1 VELERKPD
9 LEEAARRFEA
19 WWHGEILDRPPV
31 TINVRPERQPKFR
44 ERRYASQR
52 ERWLDIEGGLDAFEA
67 WTRTGIFL
75 AETFPHFEPA
85 LGPEVV
91 ATVFGCDLEF
101 SPHSSWS
108 RPIVPSCREILNLR
122 PNLDTFYWQT
132 LRAKTDMSVERGRG
146 KWLTQ
151 LNDMHT
157 NADLVAA
164 LRDPAGMALDM
175 AADLEGVRLACDHV
189 ARFYPMLYGDIYN
202 RVAPA
207 GEPCTSWTPFLHRG
221 KANTVQADFVIMVS
235 PGMFREALLPSL
247 RAECRFLERSIYH
260 LDGPGALRHL
270 DALCAIPELHA
281 IQWVYGAGN
290 EPSAKWID
298 VYKRVQAAGK
308 CIQLL
313 ADNVSDAKAAARN
326 LKPEGVWFC
335 PGGAYSRQE
344 AEQFIAWVSRW
355 AAGKK

>member
-1 VELERKPD
+1 MELERKPD
-9 LEEAARRFEA
+9 FEEACKRFEA
-19 WWHGEILDRPPV
+19 WWHGQIIDRPPV
-31 TINVRPERQPKFR
+31 TINVRPERRPRVR
-44 ERRYASQR
+44 ERRYASER
-52 ERWLDIEGGLDAFEA
+52 DRWLDVEGGLDAFEA
-67 WTRTGIFL
+67 WTGVGTFL
-75 AETFPHFEPA
+75 AETFPHFEPG

-108 RPIVPSCREILNLR
+108 RPVVSSSREILGLK
-122 PNLDTFYWQT
+122 PNLDTFYWQR
-132 LRAKTDMSVERGRG
+132 LRDKTAMSAARGRG

-175 AADLEGVRLACDHV
+175 AADLDGVRLACDHV
-189 ARFYPMLYGDIYN
+189 ARFYPMLYDDIYN
-202 RVAPA
+202 RVAAP
-207 GEPCTSWTPFLHRG
+207 GDPCTSWTPFLHRG
-221 KANTVQADFVIMVS
+221 RANTVQADFIIMVS
-235 PGMFREALLPSL
+235 PSMFREALLPSL
-247 RAECRFLERSIYH
+247 LVECKYLERSIYH

-270 DALCAIPELHA
+270 DALCAIPELNA

-290 EPSAKWID
+290 APSAKWID

-313 ADNVSDAKAAARN
+313 AEDLNDAKAAARH

-335 PGGAYSRQE
+335 PGGSYSRQE
-344 AEQFIAWVSRW
+344 AEDFIAWVSRW